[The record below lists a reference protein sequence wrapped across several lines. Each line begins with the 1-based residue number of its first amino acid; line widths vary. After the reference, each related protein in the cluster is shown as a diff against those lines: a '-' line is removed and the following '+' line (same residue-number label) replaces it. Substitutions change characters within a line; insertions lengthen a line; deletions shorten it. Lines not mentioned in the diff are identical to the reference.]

1 MTMRNHL
8 ALSIIL
14 SVAGVAGAACAGS
27 QAEQVRDA
35 RNERIDD
42 NTVARTRA
50 IENREQAKVD
60 DIDQNREST
69 KDEIDAQSD
78 THAQQDIKDAK
89 KVVDTSSER
98 ATYQTKAAARIQ
110 TIGVRLDAAQ
120 QKLSALGTTAPK
132 NDVSEIESLRK
143 EHKVL
148 TRDLNALP
156 EVPAV
161 RWEAEHEALDKR
173 ISELNRRV
181 KLLTEAIE
189 DA

>member
-14 SVAGVAGAACAGS
+14 SLAGAACAES

-89 KVVDTSSER
+89 KVVDSASDRE
-98 ATYQTKAAARIQ
+98 TYQTKATARIQ

-120 QKLSALGTTAPK
+120 QKLSALGTSAPK
-132 NDVSEIESLRK
+132 NDVSEIESMRK
-143 EHKVL
+143 EHSVL

-156 EVPAV
+156 EVPAM
-161 RWEAEHEALDKR
+161 RWDAEHEALDKR

-189 DA
+189 GA